1 MKALRI
7 TDLLQEQLK
16 EDMISP
22 EVIAALDAIASLEGQ
37 YQELKEENAVLQ
49 AEIKQLKGEE

>member
-37 YQELKEENAVLQ
+37 YQELKEENTVLQ
-49 AEIKQLKGEE
+49 AEKKQLKGEK

>member
-37 YQELKEENAVLQ
+37 YQELKEENTVLQ